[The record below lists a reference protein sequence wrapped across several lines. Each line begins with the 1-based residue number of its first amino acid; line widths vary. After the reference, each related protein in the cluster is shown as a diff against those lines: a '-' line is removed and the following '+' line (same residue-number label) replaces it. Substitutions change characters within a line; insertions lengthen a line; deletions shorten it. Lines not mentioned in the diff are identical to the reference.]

1 MKTKVYKSYAKVNI
15 FLKIVGFEEGYHQI
29 VSRFV
34 RLENLYDTLWFE
46 MGNGYDLDIV
56 GDFSCAVEDNTI
68 YKAYRALLKHHPKK
82 EISEFCKGHKVVV
95 YKNIPAFAGLGGGS
109 SNAATFLLM
118 INERLNLNLT
128 KQELMQVGVDVG
140 ADVAFFLSEY
150 KSANVRGF
158 GEIIEAFDEEV
169 PELTYYTPHIECS
182 TPTIYRTFRRF
193 FKKQMDKS
201 AIMAESLTDR
211 KSVV

>member
-1 MKTKVYKSYAKVNI
+1 
-15 FLKIVGFEEGYHQI
+15 
-29 VSRFV
+29 
-34 RLENLYDTLWFE
+34 
-46 MGNGYDLDIV
+46 
-56 GDFSCAVEDNTI
+56 
-68 YKAYRALLKHHPKK
+68 
-82 EISEFCKGHKVVV
+82 
-95 YKNIPAFAGLGGGS
+95 
-109 SNAATFLLM
+109 
-118 INERLNLNLT
+118 
-128 KQELMQVGVDVG
+128 MQVGVDVG

-201 AIMAESLTDR
+201 AIMAESLTGL
-211 KSVV
+211 KSSEILKNYEMEELNDLYMPAVKVDPEILCEHKEGYFFSGSGSSFFALKEHHG